1 MSAVER
7 PAAVA
12 RLLEDIAALERA
24 YSRGH
29 HGRWSAARRAG
40 FVDACLVEIFEATTP
55 PPGVAL
61 VALGGYGRSRLSPR
75 SDIDVLIA
83 HDGGDAER
91 LAAVVD
97 AILYPLWDAGFR
109 VGHGVRTP
117 AESLA
122 LAAERLDART
132 ATLDG
137 RLLAGDARVWAAT
150 STEILAFV
158 RDDAGAFANE
168 LRADALERSQR
179 VGPTSSRV
187 EPDLK

>member
-75 SDIDVLIA
+75 SDLDLLIA
-83 HDGGDAER
+83 HDGVDPER
-91 LAAVVD
+91 LAPIVD

-117 AESLA
+117 SESLA

-132 ATLDG
+132 SMLDG
-137 RLLAGDARVWAAT
+137 RWLAGDRAPWDTTAEAVVDG
-150 STEILAFV
+150 V
-158 RDDAGAFANE
+158 RSDPDAFANE
-168 LRADALERSQR
+168 LRADALDRVQR
-179 VGPTSSRV
+179 
-187 EPDLK
+187 